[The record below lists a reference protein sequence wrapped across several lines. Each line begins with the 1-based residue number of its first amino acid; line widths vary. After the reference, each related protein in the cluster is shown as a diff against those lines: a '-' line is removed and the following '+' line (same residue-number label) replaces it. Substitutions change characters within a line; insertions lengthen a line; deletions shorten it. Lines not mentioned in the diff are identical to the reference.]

1 MLEVT
6 FYRQPHGGK
15 STLNIT
21 NILPDDAKFFQD
33 NNLSVSMEELP
44 TGQYV
49 VYSSLPGEH
58 EEWDEEIYIVPE
70 GEACEVAMGELR
82 KLVEGRII
90 CVN

>member
-1 MLEVT
+1 
-6 FYRQPHGGK
+6 
-15 STLNIT
+15 
-21 NILPDDAKFFQD
+21 
-33 NNLSVSMEELP
+33 MEELP

>member
-49 VYSSLPGEH
+49 VYSSLPGGD
-58 EEWDEEIYIVPE
+58 EEDEEIYIVPE
-70 GEACEVAMGELR
+70 GESCEVAMGELR
-82 KLVEGRII
+82 KLVGGRII
-90 CVN
+90 